1 MLGPASRYN
10 DCNNSSF
17 SRPDHFGSSSTPL
30 AYLNI
35 TASTTRALSE
45 PQYEWNQT
53 GETYS
58 TAAVRRQFRAVA
70 NGNLLTNEERRILTI
85 TPEDM
90 RKELANVRGRQ
101 IQHKYL
107 DSYSLFANVLGT
119 SATAIHLSP
128 YAAPDQSGT
137 QITDGVLANLVHY
150 TIEETNSP
158 ALALQTLKTVLKRMI
173 YYEFISTFTS
183 TSQDT
188 VARFTTTPIPQST
201 VGYWVV
207 VSTIVIHI
215 LLFSVIN
222 FLFLRTKFS
231 LPNNAWHTV
240 AQAAGSVEMKD
251 LLVFS
256 RLASDD
262 QVDDWLEG
270 TEPPRNAYESA
281 KHAIRKMAGMFS
293 TGQKKV
299 LKDRYVV
306 DGGAFVLATGS
317 GSDSL
322 AMESRRRT
330 GYMQANT
337 DDES

>member
-1 MLGPASRYN
+1 
-10 DCNNSSF
+10 
-17 SRPDHFGSSSTPL
+17 
-30 AYLNI
+30 
-35 TASTTRALSE
+35 
-45 PQYEWNQT
+45 
-53 GETYS
+53 
-58 TAAVRRQFRAVA
+58 
-70 NGNLLTNEERRILTI
+70 
-85 TPEDM
+85 M
-90 RKELANVRGRQ
+90 RKELASIRGQQ
-101 IQHKYL
+101 IQRGYQDHYDL
-107 DSYSLFANVLGT
+107 LSNALRT
-119 SATAIHLSP
+119 TATDIHLSP
-128 YAAPDQSGT
+128 YAAPDATGD
-137 QITDGVLANLVHY
+137 QITDGILANLIHY

-158 ALALQTLKTVLKRMI
+158 ALALQAFKTVLKRMI
-173 YYEFISTFTS
+173 YYDFISTFTS

-262 QVDDWLEG
+262 QVDHWLEG
-270 TEPPRNAYESA
+270 TEPPRNAFESA

-322 AMESRRRT
+322 AMESGRRT